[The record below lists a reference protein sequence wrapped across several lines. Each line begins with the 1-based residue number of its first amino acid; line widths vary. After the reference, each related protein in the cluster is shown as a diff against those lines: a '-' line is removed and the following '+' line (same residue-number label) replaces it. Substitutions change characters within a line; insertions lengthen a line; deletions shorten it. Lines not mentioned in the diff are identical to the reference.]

1 MDYKQ
6 HKGNLRGQIK
16 NQIERKLYNK
26 RIRAKDV
33 QLYAEHSISE
43 ILSLQGIK
51 EGGLITFKL
60 SSNSDS
66 EALQGTVRYID
77 QLGFVTNVNG
87 KQYELRHLLDIKILN
102 TL

>member
-26 RIRAKDV
+26 RIRIEGKNADMIDDQVAIHDTVKR
-33 QLYAEHSISE
+33 EHSCETCIWYASAKTCKTCNKNRYHLIE
-43 ILSLQGIK
+43 NGDDLLVSTWHSNDLIK
-51 EGGLITFKL
+51 DYRK
-60 SSNSDS
+60 
-66 EALQGTVRYID
+66 
-77 QLGFVTNVNG
+77 
-87 KQYELRHLLDIKILN
+87 